1 MSWIA
6 NVSLSDIIR
15 GHHYDPGPNSML
27 ISIVDPDMELP
38 TPRYP
43 FGEVHRFRFLDIE
56 EPDHPHAITTGDAD
70 RIAQLLRRAL
80 DKRMNVVVHCVAGVC
95 RSGAVTEVGVMLGFD
110 DTEGFRSPNLLV
122 KQRLMQALGLD
133 NTYTDTGG

>member
-27 ISIVDPDMELP
+27 ISIVDPDMESP
-38 TPRYP
+38 TPLYP
-43 FGEVHRFRFLDIE
+43 FGEVHCFRFLDIE
-56 EPDHPHAITTGDAD
+56 EPQHPLAITTRDAD
-70 RIAQLLRRAL
+70 RIAQLLTRAL

-95 RSGAVTEVGVMLGFD
+95 RSGAVAEVGVILGFD
-110 DTEGFRSPNLLV
+110 DTETFRSPNLLV
-122 KQRLMQALGLD
+122 KKALLRALNID
-133 NTYTDTGG
+133 NTRTDTGD